1 MKQASRCGAVQDT
14 ANGGDEVPT
23 TKTAK
28 FQLECGFCGWRTTPS
43 ATYRCPSCDGA
54 LEARYDLDTVTI
66 HSSGIPEIKYFDLL
80 PITDRE
86 SIASGT
92 SITTPTR
99 HAKTLGARIGLPQ
112 IWIKDESQQPTG
124 STKDRLAACLLAVF
138 AELGVTHFVSSSTG
152 NTARALARA
161 VNMAPNMRADFF
173 CARGFEGAVLP
184 FVSERSRLTVTD
196 GTYAQASSTAQI
208 FAAENDLTWDG
219 GFFNW
224 ARREGL
230 KVGYLEA
237 FDQMPLE
244 PDVVVQAI
252 SSGMGMM
259 AARKASEELQA
270 LGRMNALP
278 RLLMV
283 QQRSCAPMAKGWSDG
298 RNALS
303 PADVVTEPSGIATAI
318 LLGDATPYYPY
329 MHSIARKSGGAIV
342 DVSEDELRD
351 AQRVLHE
358 DEGVEVCFSSAATLA
373 AVRQE
378 RELGRI
384 SEDDTV
390 LLTLTGA
397 AGSHG

>member
-1 MKQASRCGAVQDT
+1 MS
-14 ANGGDEVPT
+14 T
-23 TKTAK
+23 TQTSK
-28 FQLECGFCGWRTTPS
+28 FHLECGFCGWQTAPS

-54 LEARYDLDTVTI
+54 LEARYNLRSATI
-66 HSSGIPEIKYFDLL
+66 HPSDVPEMRYFDLL
-80 PITDRE
+80 PVAHRE

-92 SITTPTR
+92 SVATPTR
-99 HAKTLGARIGLPQ
+99 HAEKLGARIGVPRL
-112 IWIKDESQQPTG
+112 WIKDESQQPTG

-138 AELGVTHFVSSSTG
+138 AELGVAQFVSSSTG

-161 VNMAPNMRADFF
+161 VNMTPNMRADFF

-184 FVSERSRLTVTD
+184 FVSDRSRLTVTD
-196 GTYAQASSTAQI
+196 GTYAQASSIAQA
-208 FAAENDLTWDG
+208 FAVDNGVTWDG

-230 KVGYLEA
+230 KVAYLEA
-237 FDQMPLE
+237 FDQMPGD

-270 LGRMNALP
+270 LGRMNSLP

-283 QQRSCAPMAKGWSDG
+283 QQRSCAPMAKGWRDG
-298 RNALS
+298 RDALT
-303 PADVVTEPSGIATAI
+303 PEDIIAAPSGIATAI

-329 MHSIARKSGGAIV
+329 MHEIARESGGAIV
-342 DVSEDELRD
+342 DVSEDDLRD
-351 AQRVLHE
+351 AQQMLHE

-378 RELGRI
+378 RDQGRI
-384 SEDDTV
+384 SEGDTV

-397 AGSHG
+397 AGPHE

>member
-1 MKQASRCGAVQDT
+1 MSTMKTS
-14 ANGGDEVPT
+14 
-23 TKTAK
+23 K
-28 FQLECGFCGWRTTPS
+28 FQLECGFCGWQTAPS
-43 ATYRCPSCDGA
+43 ATYRCPSCNGA
-54 LEARYDLDTVTI
+54 LEARYDLEAATI
-66 HSSGIPEIKYFDLL
+66 HASDVPEMKYFDLL
-80 PITDRE
+80 PVVHRE

-92 SITTPTR
+92 SVTTPTR
-99 HAKTLGARIGLPQ
+99 PAEKLGTRIGVPRL
-112 IWIKDESQQPTG
+112 WIKDESQQPTG

-161 VNMAPNMRADFF
+161 VNMTPKMSADFF

-184 FVSERSRLTVTD
+184 YVSDRSRLTVTE
-196 GTYAQASSTAQI
+196 GTYAQASSIAQA
-208 FAAENDLTWDG
+208 FAIDNGLTWDG

-237 FDQMPLE
+237 FDQMPAD

-259 AARKASEELQA
+259 AARKASKELQA
-270 LGRMNALP
+270 LGRMNGLP

-283 QQRSCAPMAKGWSDG
+283 QQRSCAPMAKGWGDG
-298 RNALS
+298 RNALT
-303 PADVVTEPSGIATAI
+303 PEDVIADPSGIATAI

-329 MHSIARKSGGAIV
+329 MHDIARESRGSIV
-342 DVSEDELRD
+342 DVSEDDLRD
-351 AQRVLHE
+351 AQRMLRE
-358 DEGVEVCFSSAATLA
+358 YEGVDVCFSSAATLA

-378 RELGRI
+378 REQGRI
-384 SEDDTV
+384 SAGDTV